1 MKYLG
6 STLLLATLA
15 IFATQV
21 VAGPGFTC
29 LRAAGDPKQ
38 FWNLD
43 KVNKGNSFTISAPS
57 TEQGVAGTVTLT
69 ACHALDNLPE
79 GCEKTTV
86 HNPIGVIS
94 GTDKNGAAFCSPLSQ
109 SGMEDSKTSTLWSFT
124 PTKPTFAS
132 FANFVAVKTTK
143 VFTMLRG
150 APTLDNSSHELAAV
164 KTSFATPD
172 IFDGTGLVMSGTN
185 VGRNSIPYNFVMN
198 LSCDSSLPKGQI
210 DNKTATYNASTAV
223 YTINW
228 TSSSNCGFAL
238 FSFWDKLGW
247 GQYIVEGVLALGCLV
262 MCFFGLKFHKPSLA
276 VIGFLTGGLATYIF
290 LNLFST
296 VDSENDWYMWV
307 VIGVS
312 VLLGIVFAVLLV
324 VIEKV
329 SLFASGAFLGYVGG
343 SELYNLVLYRLDGM
357 GTPVWLYVSI
367 VVLMIVGGCLAIWL
381 HEYSFFFLNNLA
393 PLSFWRSPLV
403 EHTLVSNSSGL

>member
-43 KVNKGNSFTISAPS
+43 KVNKGNSFNVSVPS
-57 TEQGVAGTVTLT
+57 TEKGVLGEITLT
-69 ACHALDNLPE
+69 ACHALANLPE
-79 GCEKTTV
+79 GCDKTTV
-86 HNPIGVIS
+86 HNPIGVVT
-94 GTDKNGAAFCSPLSQ
+94 GTDKTGAKFCSPLSQ
-109 SGMEDSKTSTLWSFT
+109 SGMDDSKTNTLWEFT
-124 PTKPTFAS
+124 PAKPTLKT
-132 FANFVAVKTTK
+132 FANFVAVKTNK
-143 VFTMLRG
+143 VFTMFRG
-150 APTLDNSSHELAAV
+150 APESNYARELAQF
-164 KTSFATPD
+164 KESLGTPD
-172 IFDGTGLVMSGTN
+172 IFDGSGLIMKGTN
-185 VGRNSIPYNFVMN
+185 VGRNSLPYNFVMT
-198 LSCDSSLPKGQI
+198 LTCDNEMAKGEI
-210 DNKTATYNASTAV
+210 KNRTATYDTETAV
-223 YTINW
+223 YNIGW

-238 FSFWDKLGW
+238 FSFWNKLGW

-312 VLLGIVFAVLLV
+312 VLLGIVFAVILV
-324 VIEKV
+324 VMEKV

-343 SELYNLVLYRLDGM
+343 AELYNLVLFRLDGT

-367 VVLMIVGGCLAIWL
+367 VVLMIAGGFLAIWL
-381 HEYSFFFLNNLA
+381 HEYSFFFLKKLA

-403 EHTLVSNSSGL
+403 EHTLV